1 MATDVTVILEDRP
14 GELARLGEVM
24 GEAGVNI
31 EGMCALTGQGRGYIH
46 LLVAD
51 EKASAARAALED
63 AGMGVADTREVL
75 VVDIADRPGTL
86 GEVARRFADANVNV
100 ELAYTTFGGVK
111 LVVATDDLEAARAA
125 LE

>member
-14 GELARLGEVM
+14 GELARLGEVT

-51 EKASAARAALED
+51 EKASAARVALED

-100 ELAYTTFGGVK
+100 ELAYTIFGGVK
-111 LVVATDDLEAARAA
+111 LVVATDDLDAARSA

>member
-1 MATDVTVILEDRP
+1 MATDVTVILEDLP

-51 EKASAARAALED
+51 
-63 AGMGVADTREVL
+63 
-75 VVDIADRPGTL
+75 
-86 GEVARRFADANVNV
+86 
-100 ELAYTTFGGVK
+100 
-111 LVVATDDLEAARAA
+111 
-125 LE
+125 